1 MFGII
6 STIMRIGILTQ
17 PLLTNYGGMLQ
28 AYALQTVLKRLG
40 HDVTIINRC
49 YPKVQYSLLSKIL
62 RIKNIII
69 GRDVVCTDISKR
81 AFVEEKT
88 SRFISENCKLTAPIF
103 TTDELNAFQQQE
115 KLDAIV
121 VGSDQVWR
129 PRYSPNIYNYFL
141 DFVEGNDVI
150 RYSYAASFGVDIW
163 EFNQQESEICSKL
176 AKQFNGISVRE
187 ASAINLCKEYLG
199 VEAKHVLDPTLLL
212 SQQDYQTLQRG
223 DTHASN
229 GSLFTYIL
237 DAGEGKES
245 IISKVSEIFGF
256 KPFICMPKLKFTYQ
270 NAKKSL
276 KDCQFPAVEQW
287 IQSFID
293 AEMVI
298 TDSFHGTAFSIIFN
312 KPFWVLAN
320 PRRGNTRMESLLET
334 FGLKDRM
341 ISEENIGKKDLRAS
355 IDWERVNTIKENL
368 KKESMDF
375 LSSI

>member
-1 MFGII
+1 MK
-6 STIMRIGILTQ
+6 IGILTQ
-17 PLLTNYGGMLQ
+17 PLRTNYGGLLQ
-28 AYALQTVLKRLG
+28 AYALQTVLQRLG
-40 HDVTIINRC
+40 HDVIILNRC
-49 YPKVQYSLLSKIL
+49 YPRMQDSFLSKIINL
-62 RIKNIII
+62 KNIIL
-69 GRDVVCTDISKR
+69 GRKAICYDKKKI
-81 AFVEEKT
+81 AFVEENISK
-88 SRFISENCKLTAPIF
+88 FIYNHYKLSVAF
-103 TTDELNAFQQQE
+103 YTTDCILEYVKSNTF
-115 KLDAIV
+115 DAII

-141 DFVEGNDVI
+141 DFVEGNDVK
-150 RYSYAASFGVDIW
+150 RYSYAASYGVDNW
-163 EFNQQESEICSKL
+163 EFTQQETEICSKL
-176 AKQFNGISVRE
+176 AKQFNGITVRE
-187 ASAINLCKEYLG
+187 ASAVGLCKEHLG
-199 VEAKHVLDPTLLL
+199 VEAQHVLDPTLLL
-212 SQQDYQTLQRG
+212 SQHDYKALLK
-223 DTHASN
+223 DNIHASN
-229 GSLFTYIL
+229 GSLFIYIL

-270 NAKKSL
+270 NAKKNL

-368 KKESMDF
+368 KEESMDF

>member
-1 MFGII
+1 MKV
-6 STIMRIGILTQ
+6 GILTQ
-17 PLLTNYGGMLQ
+17 PLHTNYGGLLQ

-40 HDVTIINRC
+40 HNITIINRC
-49 YPKVQYSLLSKIL
+49 YPKAQSNLLSKVL
-62 RIKNIII
+62 RAKNIII
-69 GRDVVCTDISKR
+69 GRDVACTDEGKIL
-81 AFVEEKT
+81 FVEANI
-88 SRFISENCKLTAPIF
+88 SRFISENYRLTSPIF
-103 TTDELNAFQQQE
+103 TTEELKAYQQQE
-115 KLDAIV
+115 KLDAII

-141 DFVEGNDVI
+141 DFAEDKI
-150 RYSYAASFGVDIW
+150 TKRYSYAASFGVDKW
-163 EFNQQESEICSKL
+163 EFSQQETELCSKL
-176 AKQFNGISVRE
+176 AKQFNKISVRE
-187 ASAINLCKEYLG
+187 ASAVNLCKEHLG
-199 VEAKHVLDPTLLL
+199 VEALHVLDPTLLL
-212 SQQDYQTLQRG
+212 SQQDYISLLAG
-223 DTHASN
+223 DTQPSKGN
-229 GSLFTYIL
+229 LFTYIL
-237 DAGEGKES
+237 DAGAEKQS
-245 IISKVSEIFGF
+245 IINKISEAAGL

-341 ISEENIGKKDLRAS
+341 ISEENIGKKELKAS

-368 KKESMDF
+368 KEKSMDF